1 MSERTIA
8 SLSRFSSSPKTAVSY
23 ASGAEWC
30 DISFKE
36 FDDIVRESKS
46 FLLKFGVKKRD
57 RVVVVAENHA
67 KWIPMFMT
75 ITTYGAI
82 IVPVDGQAPNSR
94 LVNILND
101 SKPKLIITSKQ
112 FEPKMSVVFNDIEFK
127 TTLVNFHFDLMRTTD
142 EIVPQLAPPQSI
154 APNDPALIVYTSGT
168 TGAPKG
174 VTHSHHSIVSAIE
187 HSLKVGGISP
197 DDTMM
202 TILPY
207 THVFGLINAALV
219 PFYLGVRNV
228 IAQTINP
235 MELVSIIAN
244 YKVTYVCLV
253 PRLAEI
259 FAGLLSQMGNKFHGF
274 KITIGG
280 ASCRHEIIEKLRSL
294 GIKTGFGYGMTET
307 CGGVFNAFDAPAGS
321 VGKIHSPVS
330 ARIDKPDKDGA
341 GELLISSPTNT
352 IGIFGRPEFN
362 KSLWAD
368 NSYLRTGDIAKI
380 DKDGYVYILGRLKDV
395 IVTPGGMNVYPDE
408 LEERIGGQPYL
419 KEYCVI
425 GLNDNGSEYAAF
437 VARPDREY
445 LAKNQIKDA
454 QEFIEHKISEI
465 TKKWPEW
472 EHLKKVT
479 LLDEPLPR
487 SYSFKVQR
495 NSIIEIL
502 KHKKEYE
509 AMSAEGGGGGEEE
522 KLITEIFSGVK
533 PLIAAHINIPPEE
546 LSIYKPLS
554 RFNRLDSLGKMSLL
568 AYFQH
573 NFGLVIEEF
582 TAEDFK
588 TFYSF
593 IKLLLKTNPAE
604 KLMKINLAEKI
615 DGMPIPVPLDYSVE
629 GITRRQQFLK
639 ERTGADLSV
648 LENMNYEGSEKYQ
661 GNIENFFGFCQLP
674 LGVVGPLR
682 VNGDHAAGD
691 FYVPMATTEGALVA
705 SIARGA
711 EVINL
716 SGGANVKILADSVPR
731 TPVFTFP
738 TVAEMFE
745 FSQWVRSNFDKLK
758 AEAESTT
765 GHGKLIAI
773 DQYPIGTNL
782 VLRFSYSCGDASGQN
797 MTTIAT
803 HKAMQFIRSEYASKS
818 MDCFLESNLS
828 GDKKINAINFTQNR
842 GKKVIAEVSVAKD
855 IVKTYLKVDAERI
868 LKFYELATL
877 GTIQAHAFGLQ
888 AHYSNPLTAIYI
900 ACGQDPACAAESA
913 AGITQMRMQGD
924 KLQVSVTLPDIM
936 VGTVGGGTGLA
947 TQKSCL
953 EIMGCH
959 GAGKAKKMAEIVAA
973 AVLCGE
979 ISLTASMSADDFAG
993 AHASYGRK
1001 QGK

>member
-8 SLSRFSSSPKTAVSY
+8 SLSRFASSEKTAATYYTGS
-23 ASGAEWC
+23 EWC

-57 RVVVVAENHA
+57 RIVVVAENHA
-67 KWIPMFMT
+67 KWIPIFMAV
-75 ITTYGAI
+75 TTYGAI
-82 IVPVDGQAPNSR
+82 IVPVDGQAPNVK
-94 LVNILND
+94 LINIIND

-127 TTLVNFHFDLMRTTD
+127 TSLINFHFDLMRTTD
-142 EIVPQLAPPQSI
+142 EIIPESAPPKSV

-174 VTHSHHSIVSAIE
+174 VTHSHYSVVSAID

-207 THVFGLINAALV
+207 SHVFGLINAALV

-235 MELVSIIAN
+235 VELMSIISN
-244 YKVTYVCLV
+244 FRVSYVCLV

-259 FAGLLSQMGNKFHGF
+259 FAGLLSQTGAKFNGF

-280 ASCRHEIIEKLRSL
+280 ASCRHEVIEKLRSL

-321 VGKIHSPVS
+321 VGKIYPPVE
-330 ARIDKPDKDGA
+330 AKIDKADKDGA

-352 IGIFGRPEFN
+352 TGIFGRPEFN
-362 KSLWAD
+362 KTLWAD
-368 NSYLRTGDIAKI
+368 KRFLRTGDIARI
-380 DKDGYVYILGRLKDV
+380 DDDGFVYILGRLKDV
-395 IVTPGGMNVYPDE
+395 IVTAGGMNVYPDE
-408 LEERIGGQPYL
+408 LEERIGAQPFL
-419 KEYCVI
+419 KEYCVV
-425 GLNDNGSEYAAF
+425 GTNDNGSEFAEF
-437 VARPDREY
+437 IARPDRDY
-445 LAKNQIKDA
+445 LNKNQIKDA
-454 QEFIEHKISEI
+454 QEFIEHKINEI

-472 EHLKKVT
+472 EHFKKII
-479 LLDEPLPR
+479 LLDDPLPR

-495 NSIIEIL
+495 NSIIEII
-502 KHKKEYE
+502 KHKNEFESKTNND
-509 AMSAEGGGGGEEE
+509 GGEEE
-522 KLITEIFSGVK
+522 KLITGIFESVK
-533 PLIAAHINIPPEE
+533 PLIAAHLNIIPEE

-568 AYFQH
+568 AYFQQH
-573 NFGLVIEEF
+573 FGLTVEEF
-582 TAEDFK
+582 KAEDFIS
-588 TFYSF
+588 FYSF

-604 KLMKINLAEKI
+604 KLTKI
-615 DGMPIPVPLDYSVE
+615 DLSDKMEGMPIPVPLDYSVE
-629 GITRRQQFLK
+629 GIKRRQSYLC
-639 ERTGADLSV
+639 ERTGADLEV
-648 LENMNYEGSEKYQ
+648 LKKMNYEGAEKYQ

-674 LGVVGPLR
+674 LGVAGPVK
-682 VNGDHAAGD
+682 VNGAHASGS

-711 EVINL
+711 EVVNL
-716 SGGANVKILADSVPR
+716 AGGANVQIVADSVAR
-731 TPVFTFP
+731 TPVFTFE
-738 TVAEMFE
+738 TVSEMFE
-745 FSQWVRSNFDKLK
+745 FSEWVRKNHNKLK
-758 AEAESTT
+758 AEAETT
-765 GHGKLIAI
+765 TSHGKLIAI

-782 VLRFSYSCGDASGQN
+782 ILRFSYSCGDASGQN

-803 HKAMQFIRSEYASKS
+803 HRAMQFIKSKYPNKS

-842 GKKVIAEVSVAKD
+842 GKKVIAEVSIPED
-855 IVKTYLKVDAERI
+855 IVKTYLKVDAKRM
-868 LKFYELATL
+868 LKFYELASL

-913 AGITQMRMQGD
+913 AGITQMRMCNN
-924 KLQVSVTLPDIM
+924 KLQVSVTLPGIM
-936 VGTVGGGTGLA
+936 VGTVGGGTGLE
-947 TQKSCL
+947 TQKACL
-953 EIMGCH
+953 EIMGCR
-959 GAGKAKKMAEIVAA
+959 GGGKASKMAEIVAA

-1001 QGK
+1001 TGK

>member
-8 SLSRFSSSPKTAVSY
+8 SLSRFASSPKTAVSY
-23 ASGAEWC
+23 STGTEWC

-82 IVPVDGQAPNSR
+82 IVPVDGQAPNSK

-101 SKPKLIITSKQ
+101 AKPKLIITSKQ
-112 FEPKMSVVFNDIEFK
+112 FEPKMAVVFNDIEFK

-142 EIVPQLAPPQSI
+142 EIAPEQAPPQSI

-168 TGAPKG
+168 TGTPKG

-187 HSLKVGGISP
+187 HSMKVGGITP

-228 IAQTINP
+228 IAQTVNP
-235 MELVSIIAN
+235 MELVSIIGN

-259 FAGLLSQMGNKFHGF
+259 FAGLLSQMGNKFNGF

-321 VGKIHSPVS
+321 VGKIYAPVS
-330 ARIDKPDKDGA
+330 AKIDKPDKDGT

-352 IGIFGRPEFN
+352 IGIFGRPELN
-362 KSLWAD
+362 KTLWAD
-368 NSYLRTGDIAKI
+368 NVYLRTGDIAKI

-395 IVTPGGMNVYPDE
+395 IIPAGGMNVYPDE

-425 GLNDNGSEYAAF
+425 GINEGGSEYAAF

-445 LAKNQIKDA
+445 LTKNQIKDV
-454 QEFIEHKISEI
+454 QEFIEHKIGEL

-472 EHLKKVT
+472 EHFKKIA

-495 NSIIEIL
+495 NSVAEIL
-502 KHKKEYE
+502 KLKNEYE
-509 AMSAEGGGGGEEE
+509 SQPQTGGEEE
-522 KLITEIFSGVK
+522 KTIAGIFEGVK
-533 PLIAAHINIPPEE
+533 YLIAAHINIPVEE

-573 NFGLVIEEF
+573 HFGLSVEEF

-604 KLMKINLAEKI
+604 KLKKIDLAMKI
-615 DGMPIPVPLDYSVE
+615 DDMPIPVPLDYSSE
-629 GITRRQQFLK
+629 GIARRQDFLK
-639 ERTGADLSV
+639 ERTGADLGV
-648 LENMNYEGSEKYQ
+648 LKNMNYEGSEKYQ

-674 LGVVGPLR
+674 LGVVGPLK
-682 VNGDHAAGD
+682 VNGDHASGS
-691 FYVPMATTEGALVA
+691 FFVPLATTEGALVA

-716 SGGANVKILADSVPR
+716 SGGAEVKIIADSVPR
-731 TPVFTFP
+731 TPVFTFN
-738 TVAEMFE
+738 TVGEMFE
-745 FSQWVRSNFDKLK
+745 FGQWVKNNYDKLK

-765 GHGKLIAI
+765 GHGKLLSI
-773 DQYPIGTNL
+773 DQYPVGTNL
-782 VLRFSYSCGDASGQN
+782 TLRFSYSCGDASGQN

-803 HKAMQFIRSEYASKS
+803 QKALLYIVSEYPNKS

-828 GDKKINAINFTQNR
+828 GDKKVNAINFTQNR
-842 GKKVIAEVSVAKD
+842 GKKVIACVSIPKEV
-855 IVKTYLKVDAERI
+855 VKTYLKVDAGRM

-877 GTIQAHAFGLQ
+877 GTIQSHAFGLQ
-888 AHYSNPLTAIYI
+888 AHYSNPLTAVYI

-913 AGITQMRMQGD
+913 AGITQMRMNGD
-924 KLQVSVTLPDIM
+924 KLLISVTLPDIM
-936 VGTVGGGTGLA
+936 VGTVGGGTNLA
-947 TQKSCL
+947 TQKACL

-979 ISLTASMSADDFAG
+979 ISLTASMSAGDFAS
-993 AHASYGRK
+993 AHATYGRK
-1001 QGK
+1001 TGK

>member
-8 SLSRFSSSPKTAVSY
+8 SLSRFASSTKPAVSY
-23 ASGAEWC
+23 STGTEWC

-67 KWIPMFMT
+67 KWIPIFMT
-75 ITTYGAI
+75 VTTYGAI
-82 IVPVDGQAPNSR
+82 IVPVDGQAPNSK
-94 LVNILND
+94 LVNIIKD
-101 SKPKLIITSKQ
+101 AKPKLIITSKQ
-112 FEPKMSVVFNDIEFK
+112 FEPKMTVVFNDIDFK

-142 EIVPQLAPPQSI
+142 DIVAEQAPPQNI

-174 VTHSHHSIVSAIE
+174 VTHSHYSVVSAIE
-187 HSLKVGGISP
+187 HSMKIGGITP

-228 IAQTINP
+228 IAQTTNP
-235 MELVSIIAN
+235 MELVSIISR

-259 FAGLLSQMGNKFHGF
+259 FAGLLGQMGNKFNGF

-280 ASCRHEIIEKLRSL
+280 ASCRHDVIEKLRSL

-321 VGKIHSPVS
+321 VGKIYAPVS

-352 IGIFGRPEFN
+352 TGIFGRPEFN
-362 KSLWAD
+362 KTLWAD
-368 NSYLRTGDIAKI
+368 NAYLRTGDIARI
-380 DKDGYVYILGRLKDV
+380 DKDGFVYILGRLKDV
-395 IVTPGGMNVYPDE
+395 IIPAGGMNVYPDE
-408 LEERIGGQPYL
+408 LEERIGAQPYL

-425 GLNDNGSEYAAF
+425 GINEGGGEFAAF

-445 LAKNQIKDA
+445 FAKNQIKDA
-454 QEFIEHKISEI
+454 QEFVEHRIGEL
-465 TKKWPEW
+465 TRKWPEW
-472 EHLKKVT
+472 EHFKKIV

-487 SYSFKVQR
+487 GYSFKVQR
-495 NSIIEIL
+495 NSVAEIL
-502 KHKKEYE
+502 KLKSEYE
-509 AMSAEGGGGGEEE
+509 SQPQAGSEEE
-522 KLITEIFSGVK
+522 KLIAGLFEGVK
-533 PLIAAHINIPPEE
+533 PLIAAHLNIPAEE

-573 NFGLVIEEF
+573 HFGLTVEEF
-582 TAEDFK
+582 GADDFK

-604 KLMKINLAEKI
+604 KLRKI
-615 DGMPIPVPLDYSVE
+615 DLSGKMDDMPIPVPLDYSAE
-629 GITRRQQFLK
+629 GIARRQEFLR

-648 LENMNYEGSEKYQ
+648 LNKMDYSGSEKYQ

-674 LGVVGPLR
+674 LGVVGPLKVR
-682 VNGDHAAGD
+682 GEHADGD
-691 FYVPMATTEGALVA
+691 FFVPMATTEGALVA

-716 SGGANVKILADSVPR
+716 SGGAEVKIIADSVPR
-731 TPVFTFP
+731 TPVFAFDK
-738 TVAEMFE
+738 VSDMFD
-745 FSQWVRSNFDKLK
+745 FGLWVRKNHDRLK

-765 GHGKLIAI
+765 GHGKLVAI
-773 DQYPIGTNL
+773 DQYPVGTNL
-782 VLRFSYSCGDASGQN
+782 ILRFSYSCGDASGQN

-803 HKAMQFIRSEYASKS
+803 QKALQFILSEYKCAG

-828 GDKKINAINFTQNR
+828 GDKKLNALNFTQNR
-842 GKKVIAEVSVAKD
+842 GKKVIAGVSIPKEV
-855 IVKTYLKVDAERI
+855 IKTYLRVDAERM
-868 LKFYELATL
+868 LRFYELASL
-877 GTIQAHAFGLQ
+877 GTAQAHAVGLQ

-913 AGITQMRMQGD
+913 AGITQMRMNGD
-924 KLQVSVTLPDIM
+924 RLLMSVTLPGIM
-936 VGTVGGGTGLA
+936 VGTVGGGTGLD
-947 TQKSCL
+947 TQKACL
-953 EIMGCH
+953 EIMGCR
-959 GAGKAKKMAEIVAA
+959 GAGKARKMAEIVAA

-979 ISLTASMSADDFAG
+979 ISLTASMSAGDFAS
-993 AHASYGRK
+993 AHAAYGRK
-1001 QGK
+1001 K